1 MNLELRHI
9 RYALV
14 LARSL
19 NYRKAADELG
29 ITQSSLTR
37 SIQATEGLLD
47 VRLFDRNRS
56 GVKITPAGTEFLRR
70 AEQVI
75 QASEELS
82 DAMGR
87 VVQGQEGIVPFGMG
101 PLIARMILPNLI
113 GDHLEEVPNLRSTI
127 IVRGFAELLPLLLS
141 EQIEFFVAS
150 PPPAAAI
157 PSSVET
163 AWVAELPISLLVRP
177 DHPLLRP
184 GALDEGGA
192 RQYPLYASSIRE
204 MPVHLF
210 SKVRGIVSHRPAVLS
225 DDSSLLSRLT
235 ATTEGIWLSS
245 ALVAQEEIAAGSL
258 ALLPITLPQPNTF
271 SVTRFSLRSRTHS
284 SASRALMARA
294 TSLIR
299 CDSQRYD
306 MMHGTDHNSAR
317 DSLDDG
323 PSTGI

>member
-1 MNLELRHI
+1 MGQELALRRRGLPMNLELRHI
-9 RYALV
+9 RHAVV

-19 NYRKAADELG
+19 NYRRAADELG

-37 SIQATEGLLD
+37 SIQAPESLLET
-47 VRLFDRNRS
+47 RLFDRDRS
-56 GVKITPAGTEFLRR
+56 GVKVTPAGKEFLRR

-101 PLIARMILPNLI
+101 PLIARLILPDLI
-113 GDHLEEVPNLRSTI
+113 GHHLEEFPNLRSTI

-141 EQIEFFVAS
+141 EQIDFSVAS

-157 PSSVET
+157 PATVE
-163 AWVAELPISLLVRP
+163 AARVADLPISLLVRP

-184 GALDEGGA
+184 GALDQGA

-204 MPVHLF
+204 MPFHLL
-210 SKVRGIVSHRPAVLS
+210 SKVSAIVSHRPAVLS

-235 ATTEGIWLSS
+235 GTSDGIWLSS
-245 ALVAQEEIAAGSL
+245 ALVAQEEIATGLL
-258 ALLPITLPQPNTF
+258 AVLPITLPQPNTF
-271 SVTRFSLRSRTHS
+271 AVTRFSLRSREHS
-284 SASRALMARA
+284 PASRALMARA
-294 TSLIR
+294 RSLLR
-299 CDSQRYD
+299 RSGQSDPR
-306 MMHGTDHNSAR
+306 
-317 DSLDDG
+317 
-323 PSTGI
+323 